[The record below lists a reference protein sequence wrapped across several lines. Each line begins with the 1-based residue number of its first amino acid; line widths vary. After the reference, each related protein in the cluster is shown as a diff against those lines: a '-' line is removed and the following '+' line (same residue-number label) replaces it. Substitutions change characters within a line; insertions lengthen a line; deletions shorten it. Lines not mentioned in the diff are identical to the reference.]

1 MLQDSCVNAQ
11 AQRELAGKLLASS
24 LGSNHHKPPTDG
36 DGMSTDLFD
45 NPMGLQGF
53 EFVEFA
59 APEANTLEPFF
70 EKLGF
75 SLVAKHRSKD
85 VVLYRQGDINFIV
98 NREPNSPAAYF
109 AAEHGPSA
117 CGLAFRV
124 KDSHKAYARAL
135 ELGAQP
141 IEIATGPM
149 ELRLPAIKG
158 IGGAPLY
165 LIDRFEDGK
174 SIYDIDFEFIEGVE
188 RHPVGH
194 GLKVIDHL
202 THNVYRGRMTFWAN
216 FYEKI
221 FNFREI
227 RYFDIQGEYTGLTSK
242 ALTAP
247 DGKIRIP
254 LNEESSKGSGQIEE
268 YLMKFNGEGIQH
280 IALLSDNLVDTI
292 DQLGLA
298 GVPLMTAPNDV
309 YYEMLETRLPGHGEP
324 ISELQARGILLDG
337 TTEGGT
343 PRLLLQIFS
352 QTAFGG
358 PVFFEFI
365 QRKGDYSD
373 GFGEGNFKALFQSIE
388 RDQVRRGVLQTA

>member
-1 MLQDSCVNAQ
+1 MA
-11 AQRELAGKLLASS
+11 
-24 LGSNHHKPPTDG
+24 
-36 DGMSTDLFD
+36 DLFE
-45 NPMGLQGF
+45 NPMGLMGF

-59 APEANTLEPFF
+59 SPQPGTLEPVF

-75 SLVAKHRSKD
+75 TLVAKHRSKD
-85 VVLYRQGDINFIV
+85 VVLFRQGDINFIV
-98 NREPNSPAAYF
+98 NREPKSYAGYF

-124 KDSHKAYARAL
+124 RDSHQAYSRAL
-135 ELGAQP
+135 GLGAQP
-141 IEIATGPM
+141 LEMPTGPM

-174 SIYDIDFEFIEGVE
+174 SIYDIDFEFLPGVD
-188 RHPVGH
+188 RRPVGH
-194 GLKVIDHL
+194 GLRTLDHL

-216 FYEKI
+216 FYERL

-242 ALTAP
+242 AMTAP

-254 LNEESSKGSGQIEE
+254 LNEESKKGSGQIEE
-268 YLMKFNGEGIQH
+268 FLMKFNGEGIQH
-280 IALLSDNLVDTI
+280 VALLTDDLLATI
-292 DQLGLA
+292 DKLSLA
-298 GVPLMTAPNDV
+298 GVPLLAAPNDV
-309 YYEMLETRLPGHGEP
+309 YYEMLEQRLPGHGENVAA
-324 ISELQARGILLDG
+324 LQTRGILVDG
-337 TTEGGT
+337 STEGGK

-352 QTAFGG
+352 EAVLG

-365 QRKGDYSD
+365 QRKGDE
-373 GFGEGNFKALFQSIE
+373 GFGEGNFKALFESIE
-388 RDQVRRGVLQTA
+388 RDQVRRGVLETS